1 MKKLNHFDPI
11 TKKYTH
17 SSYGEILLPDTTE
30 IEIFI
35 PLEYAMFIGSEWID
49 FRDSQQILEEKNQIY
64 LEKIGTEVSKLNRFA
79 LRKAIGKESSKHNY
93 LTDTDLNNFKTVLYP
108 KKKQLAEVY
117 LTNGTITDNDLFD
130 SMYNTECQK
139 DFEGEKLID
148 EINLL
153 NSIEGVNI
161 PIEGL
166 TRMQLFCWI
175 VIVKY
180 SLGEMLY
187 YTLIANIESFR
198 IISLNRLDN
207 LDFKKI
213 DDSLILIQK
222 FYTFD
227 KIQDFINLKNE
238 IIDL

>member
-1 MKKLNHFDPI
+1 MKKLNHYNPI

-17 SSYGEILLPDTTE
+17 SSYGEILLPNATE

-35 PLEYAMFIGSEWID
+35 PLEHAMFIGSEWID
-49 FRDSQQILEEKNQIY
+49 FRDSEEILDKKKQIY
-64 LEKIGTEVSKLNRFA
+64 LEKIGTEVTKLNRFA
-79 LRKAIGKESSKHNY
+79 LRKAIGKESEKHNY

-108 KKKQLAEVY
+108 QKKQLAEVY
-117 LTNGTITDNDLFD
+117 LSNGTITDYNLFD

-139 DFEGEKLID
+139 DFEGEKLMQEID
-148 EINLL
+148 LL

-161 PIEGL
+161 PKEGL
-166 TRMQLFCWI
+166 TRMELFCHI
-175 VIVKY
+175 VIVKF
-180 SLGEMLY
+180 SLGNMLY
-187 YTLIANIESFR
+187 FTLIMIIESFR

-222 FYTFD
+222 LYTFEKPED
-227 KIQDFINLKNE
+227 LLNLKNQ
-238 IIDL
+238 IIEL